1 MQTDSK
7 KNETPTDANNVLAA
21 VLYAI
26 SQIETEKNVARMAN
40 DDDYRRGYLKAL
52 TNVTA
57 ILDEYVVKKHCH

>member
-7 KNETPTDANNVLAA
+7 KHETPTDANNVLAD

-26 SQIETEKNVARMAN
+26 SQIETEKNVASMAN
-40 DDDYRRGYLKAL
+40 EDDYKKGYLKAL

-57 ILDEYVVKKHCH
+57 ILDEYVVKKHYR